1 MPARNARENFQA
13 RSQRREVPDQVQ
25 QLCVSVDRDRIGIA
39 ALLKQCGLA
48 ASTSEASRLMKG
60 GGVRL
65 NAEKVLDAAAS
76 VPVPSS
82 NLFQVGK
89 RAFAQIELK
98 RE

>member
-1 MPARNARENFQA
+1 
-13 RSQRREVPDQVQ
+13 
-25 QLCVSVDRDRIGIA
+25 
-39 ALLKQCGLA
+39 
-48 ASTSEASRLMKG
+48 MKG